1 MKIKQHLLTAF
12 YLLVT
17 ISSSFAQAK
26 YIDTVIHTS
35 VYDSYY
41 SFKLKNPIFVVYKLN
56 KGGGDCDRQKEG
68 FNFKSLKFT
77 AKNKDYTK
85 SGYERGHLANAED
98 FAFDCTAEKE
108 TFWYY
113 NCSPQT
119 EGLNLGQWKK
129 DETSIREQSQTT
141 KIQIKF

>member
-17 ISSSFAQAK
+17 ISSSFAQSK

-68 FNFKSLKFT
+68 FNFKALKF
-77 AKNKDYTK
+77 
-85 SGYERGHLANAED
+85 LAIIALLLKVSL
-98 FAFDCTAEKE
+98 C
-108 TFWYY
+108 
-113 NCSPQT
+113 
-119 EGLNLGQWKK
+119 
-129 DETSIREQSQTT
+129 
-141 KIQIKF
+141 